1 MARKIAGKTA
11 RTAKAQAQPRD
22 DKEILKEL
30 YLEQLRDL
38 YSAEAQALKVLPRM
52 AKAAKSDKLRKAF
65 ETHLKQTT
73 RQRDDVEKLITKMG
87 GKAKGHTCKGMQ
99 GILAEG
105 LETIDT
111 HKKSPPMIADAALIG
126 AAQRSEHYEI
136 SGYGTARSIAE
147 LVGDKNGVKVL
158 DRIAQEEGDTDKLLT
173 SIAREAVMPSLGG
186 QAVG

>member
-1 MARKIAGKTA
+1 MATKTA
-11 RTAKAQAQPRD
+11 KTASSKARLQEQDNA
-22 DKEILKEL
+22 EVLKDL

-38 YSAEAQALKVLPRM
+38 YSAEAQAVKVLPRM
-52 AKAAKSDKLRKAF
+52 TKAAKSDKLRKAF

-73 RQRDDVEKLITKMG
+73 RQRDDVEKLITNMG

-105 LETIDT
+105 LETIDK

-126 AAQRSEHYEI
+126 VAQRSEHYEI
-136 SGYGTARSIAE
+136 SGYGTARTVAE
-147 LVGDKNGVKVL
+147 LVGDKNGMKVL

-173 SIAREAVMPSLGG
+173 SLAQEVVMPAL
-186 QAVG
+186 VK